1 MGSYCFASPKIVS
14 ILKPAESLN
23 DKSKTLVLVVI
34 VRSFAFAVGW
44 MAGTQQP
51 SEEGIPAR
59 TVADYLHAVI
69 EADRTF
75 YTQHIVERMEAMLI
89 VNASENWDEDKTL
102 PLPVQFLREA
112 SRSLHVRG
120 APFRY
125 RLVSLW
131 PLNSRKAPTSDR
143 ERDALKRVVE
153 YGEVVEENVIVE
165 QRRYLQTIYPDRA
178 ASRAC
183 VSCHNAHTESPK
195 RDFKL
200 NDVMGGLVIQVPLE

>member
-1 MGSYCFASPKIVS
+1 MINPKI
-14 ILKPAESLN
+14 L
-23 DKSKTLVLVVI
+23 TLVVI
-34 VRSFAFAVGW
+34 VGAMGIVVGW
-44 MAGTQQP
+44 TAGMQQP
-51 SEEGIPAR
+51 PEEGIPPR

-89 VNASENWDEDKTL
+89 VNASENWGEDNTL

-120 APFRY
+120 EPFRY

-131 PLNSRKAPTSDR
+131 PLNSRNTPTSDQER
-143 ERDALKRVVE
+143 EALQRVVE
-153 YGEVVEENVIVE
+153 YGEVVEKNVIVE
-165 QRRYLQTIYPDRA
+165 NRRYLQTIYPDRA
-178 ASRAC
+178 VSRAC
-183 VSCHNAHTESPK
+183 VSCHNTHPESLK
-195 RDFKL
+195 HDFKL

>member
-1 MGSYCFASPKIVS
+1 MING
-14 ILKPAESLN
+14 
-23 DKSKTLVLVVI
+23 KTLAFVVI
-34 VRSFAFAVGW
+34 VGAIGFAVGW
-44 MAGTQQP
+44 MAGKQQS

-69 EADRTF
+69 ESDRTF

-89 VNASENWDEDKTL
+89 VNASENWGEDNTL

-131 PLNSRKAPTSDR
+131 PLNSGNAPTSDR
-143 ERDALKRVVE
+143 EREALQRVVE
-153 YGEVVEENVIVE
+153 YGEVVEDHVMIE
-165 QRRYLQTIYPDRA
+165 QRRYVQTIYPDRA
-178 ASRAC
+178 VSRAC
-183 VSCHNAHTESPK
+183 VSCHNAHPESSK

>member
-1 MGSYCFASPKIVS
+1 MING
-14 ILKPAESLN
+14 
-23 DKSKTLVLVVI
+23 KTLSIALLVGI
-34 VRSFAFAVGW
+34 ISFATGW
-44 MAGTQQP
+44 IAGTQQP

-69 EADRTF
+69 ESDRTF

-89 VNASENWDEDKTL
+89 VNASENWGEDNTL

-131 PLNSRKAPTSDR
+131 PLNSGNAPISDR
-143 ERDALKRVVE
+143 EREALQRVVD
-153 YGEVVEENVIVE
+153 YGEVVEENVMVE
-165 QRRYLQTIYPDRA
+165 QRRYLQAIYPDRA
-178 ASRAC
+178 VSRAC
-183 VSCHNAHTESPK
+183 VSCHNAHPESPK

-200 NDVMGGLVIQVPLE
+200 NDVMGGLIIQVPLE

>member
-1 MGSYCFASPKIVS
+1 MING
-14 ILKPAESLN
+14 
-23 DKSKTLVLVVI
+23 KTLVLVVI
-34 VRSFAFAVGW
+34 VGGFCFAVGW
-44 MAGTQQP
+44 MAGTQQSP
-51 SEEGIPAR
+51 GEGIPAR

-69 EADRTF
+69 ESDRTF

-89 VNASENWDEDKTL
+89 VNASENWGEDNTL

-131 PLNSRKAPTSDR
+131 PLNSGNAPTSDR
-143 ERDALKRVVE
+143 EREALQRVVD

-165 QRRYLQTIYPDRA
+165 QRRYVQAIYPDRA
-178 ASRAC
+178 VSRAC
-183 VSCHNAHTESPK
+183 VSCHNAHPDSPK

>member
-1 MGSYCFASPKIVS
+1 MING
-14 ILKPAESLN
+14 
-23 DKSKTLVLVVI
+23 KTLALLVMVGAI
-34 VRSFAFAVGW
+34 GFAGGW
-44 MAGTQQP
+44 MAGTQQS

-69 EADRTF
+69 ESDRTF

-89 VNASENWDEDKTL
+89 VNASENWSEDNTL

-131 PLNSRKAPTSDR
+131 PLNAGNAPTSGR
-143 ERDALKRVVE
+143 EREALQRVVKF
-153 YGEVVEENVIVE
+153 GEVVAENVMIE
-165 QRRYLQTIYPDRA
+165 ERRYMQTIYPDRA
-178 ASRAC
+178 VSRAC
-183 VSCHNAHTESPK
+183 VSCHNAHPESPK

>member
-1 MGSYCFASPKIVS
+1 MNGRSLGT
-14 ILKPAESLN
+14 IL
-23 DKSKTLVLVVI
+23 LVALLG
-34 VRSFAFAVGW
+34 FAVGW
-44 MAGTQQP
+44 IVSGKTSGGDA
-51 SEEGIPAR
+51 IPAR
-59 TVADYLHAVI
+59 TVASYLHAVI

-89 VNASENWDEDKTL
+89 VTSSEEWRQEKTL

-112 SRSLHVRG
+112 SKSLHVQG

-131 PLNSRKAPTSDR
+131 PLNPQNAPSSPS
-143 ERDALKRVVE
+143 ERTALEQVVK
-153 YGEVVEENVIVE
+153 YGEVVEKEMIIE
-165 QRRYLQTIYPDRA
+165 GKRYFKAVYPDRA
-178 ASRAC
+178 VSRAC
-183 VSCHNAHTESPK
+183 VSCHNSHPDGPK

>member
-1 MGSYCFASPKIVS
+1 MINRQ
-14 ILKPAESLN
+14 ILA
-23 DKSKTLVLVVI
+23 LVVI
-34 VRSFAFAVGW
+34 VGIFCFAVGW
-44 MAGTQQP
+44 MAGKQQSP
-51 SEEGIPAR
+51 GEGIPAR

-69 EADRTF
+69 ESDRTF

-89 VNASENWDEDKTL
+89 VNASENWGEDNML

-131 PLNSRKAPTSDR
+131 PLNSGNAPTSDR
-143 ERDALKRVVE
+143 EREALQRVVD
-153 YGEVVEENVIVE
+153 YGEVVEEHVMVE
-165 QRRYLQTIYPDRA
+165 QRRYMQTIYPDRA
-178 ASRAC
+178 VSRAC
-183 VSCHNAHTESPK
+183 VSCHNAHPESPK

-200 NDVMGGLVIQVPLE
+200 NDVMGGLVIQVPIE